1 MKKFLRGWS
10 AGLVLVLV
18 LVLVAGPAAAAVG
31 ESPPAVSRGPFGLEA
46 GAGREQVEEVLGE
59 LSPVRPA
66 VFMTSSVPGD
76 WPHLETLSLVIT
88 PNQGLCRTQAT
99 TGLFSSA
106 ADGAEVRQRFVEL
119 QKRLSQTHGEP
130 SLLDTVEPDSEGVS
144 WMADLRQKR
153 AALVAV
159 WNAAGG
165 ASLGH
170 NLESVTLSARALED
184 DEAFL
189 TVDYVYTIWDY
200 CQPAL
205 EAAEAEAAAAAETS
219 EGGP

>member
-1 MKKFLRGWS
+1 MSRSSRWWFATILLVGS
-10 AGLVLVLV
+10 LVLGAEGSQAPVLT
-18 LVLVAGPAAAAVG
+18 
-31 ESPPAVSRGPFGLEA
+31 GPFGLEA

-88 PNQGLCRTQAT
+88 PNQGLCRLQAT
-99 TGLFSSA
+99 TALFPSA
-106 ADGAEVRQRFVEL
+106 ADGAEVRRRFAEL
-119 QKRLSQTHGEP
+119 QQRLTQSHGEP
-130 SLLDTVEPDSEGVS
+130 SLLDTADGKSAGES

-165 ASLGH
+165 SELGF
-170 NLESVTLSARALED
+170 NLASVTLSARALKD

-189 TVDYVYTIWDY
+189 TVDYLYTIWDY
-200 CQPAL
+200 CRPAL
-205 EAAEAEAAAAAETS
+205 EAAEAAAEAAAKNAE
-219 EGGP
+219 GAP